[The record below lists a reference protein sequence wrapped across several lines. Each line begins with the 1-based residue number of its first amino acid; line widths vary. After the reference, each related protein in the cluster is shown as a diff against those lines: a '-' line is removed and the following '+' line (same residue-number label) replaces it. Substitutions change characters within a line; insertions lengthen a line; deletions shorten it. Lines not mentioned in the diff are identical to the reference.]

1 MAPKARRSLA
11 LVVLAAL
18 AYSAAQVS
26 LLAFLDTP
34 VRMAPMAAP
43 QRLAQLPAST
53 RTEAQPPQE
62 LRDALQRGPG
72 SDKALAGL
80 LGVPVEDMTS
90 GMYKDQIVM
99 HRNRRGRRSVLTIL
113 KRKMKKYMVR
123 VNSKGKKK
131 PLFR

>member
-26 LLAFLDTP
+26 LLAFLDMP
-34 VRMAPMAAP
+34 ARAAPMVTP
-43 QRLAQLPAST
+43 QRLAEPSSSS
-53 RTEAQPPQE
+53 RTDAQPPQE
-62 LRDALQRGPG
+62 LQEALQRGPG
-72 SDKALAGL
+72 SDKALASL
-80 LGVPVEDMTS
+80 LGVPAADVS
-90 GMYKDQIVM
+90 GIYKDQIVM